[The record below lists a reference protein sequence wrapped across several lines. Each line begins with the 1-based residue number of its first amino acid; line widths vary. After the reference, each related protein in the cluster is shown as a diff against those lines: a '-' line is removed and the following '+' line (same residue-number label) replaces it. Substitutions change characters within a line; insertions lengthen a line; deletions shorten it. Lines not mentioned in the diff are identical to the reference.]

1 MRKGV
6 ILLSGILALGAF
18 LLLYPIWVL
27 ICTKNDQVIFL
38 RVVKPGDTFQLAY
51 LHSVAWSDVR
61 DFFRIDAEYRL
72 VLTET
77 LFQGQGAGLPYGVS
91 PGEQWVREGDW
102 FRITGMR
109 RVVPSID
116 WRIQAE
122 WKNRFRFQNAPEVDV
137 SAQVGN
143 GLIHIQTEKVRL
155 IYWLGFYLHRLIQSK

>member
-91 PGEQWVREGDW
+91 PGEQWVQEGDW

-116 WRIQAE
+116 WRIQSE
-122 WKNRFRFQNAPEVDV
+122 WKDRFRFQNEPEVDV

-143 GLIHIQTEKVRL
+143 GLIHIQAKKVRL
-155 IYWLGFYLHRLIQSK
+155 IYWLGFYLRRSIQTN

>member
-91 PGEQWVREGDW
+91 PGEQWVQEGDW
-102 FRITGMR
+102 FRITGIR

-116 WRIQAE
+116 WRIQSE
-122 WKNRFRFQNAPEVDV
+122 WKDRFRFQNEPEVDV

-143 GLIHIQTEKVRL
+143 GLIHIQAKKVRL
-155 IYWLGFYLHRLIQSK
+155 IYWLGFYLRRSIQTN

>member
-1 MRKGV
+1 MRKGIIV
-6 ILLSGILALGAF
+6 FFLLLGLGALF
-18 LLLYPIWVL
+18 TLYPIWVL
-27 ICTKNDQVIFL
+27 SFSSANKIISLKVIQ
-38 RVVKPGDTFQLAY
+38 PGDTFHLGY
-51 LHSVAWSDVR
+51 LHSIVLSDVW
-61 DFFRIDAEYRL
+61 DSFFIDSEHRI
-72 VLTET
+72 VLIET
-77 LFQGQGAGLPYGVS
+77 RFQGQGAGLPYGVS
-91 PGEQWVREGDW
+91 PGEQWVIEGDW

>member
-1 MRKGV
+1 MRKGIIV
-6 ILLSGILALGAF
+6 FFLLLGLGALF
-18 LLLYPIWVL
+18 TLYPIWVL
-27 ICTKNDQVIFL
+27 SFSSANKIIFL
-38 RVVKPGDTFQLAY
+38 KVIQPGDTFHLGY
-51 LHSVAWSDVR
+51 LHSIVLSDVW
-61 DFFRIDAEYRL
+61 DSFFIDSEHRI
-72 VLTET
+72 VLIET
-77 LFQGQGAGLPYGVS
+77 RFQGQGAGLPYGVS

-102 FRITGMR
+102 FRITGIR

>member
-1 MRKGV
+1 MRKG
-6 ILLSGILALGAF
+6 IIAFF
-18 LLLYPIWVL
+18 LLLCLGFFLALYPIWVL
-27 ICTKNDQVIFL
+27 SLTSANKIIFL
-38 RVVKPGDTFQLAY
+38 KVIQPGDTFHLGY
-51 LHSVAWSDVR
+51 LHSIVLSDVW
-61 DFFRIDAEYRL
+61 DSFFIDSEHRI
-72 VLTET
+72 VLIET
-77 LFQGQGAGLPYGVS
+77 RFQGQGAGLPYGVS